1 MSTNIF
7 NSTRPVSTNKM
18 NQTKPFV
25 ITDAQAPQA
34 QQNQQ
39 HGQKAS
45 VIGPLFFDFKTMSF
59 QPMFDF
65 NKPLVDQQNQWI
77 NLQKQKP
84 AQTAEQQPAAANQT
98 VKAQALQPKP
108 EQQQKADL
116 FPEAQGDTAVNS
128 AAAPAGQKDTTDYS
142 QAALEQKMKE
152 QGVVAPQRQYT
163 NQDWDNFR
171 KSRFGQRDDVTVDD
185 DPDTA
190 INMYKSLGVLTDKEK
205 DLPEMVQTAKSKPQD
220 VTYVHPD
227 YREEATKQMFDNY
240 EADKKN
246 VGRLRKL
253 YDTTVDLDQQMLEK
267 RNEAFHEVYDNKDPL
282 AKKNAEHGSWWNPTG
297 ILTGLGSALFSKKVY
312 NPETQTYEN
321 KAPSDWHELTQNL
334 VRNVATL
341 GSGVHIGRRGRQY
354 TAGYDPTMPMSLLR
368 QQRADAYAPYAEREA
383 LRSQLAQDAIRP
395 TTKPWQ
401 LDQPY
406 PGVSHPMEG
415 YARNQIDTEMG
426 FRAIQETMKR
436 IQQLRG
442 WTPDSQEYIELENQL
457 LGLTPSILQK
467 ARWYV
472 DGLRKTNQ
480 FSDQELNR
488 AYVDFL
494 MKEYTGQSLTEQ
506 EQAVEAAKAKAT
518 SDALKSQMEW
528 EEHQSKMA
536 TEEANRQLTFAKTQ
550 EKVWPLM
557 EQAQG
562 KQLDPN
568 DVYSNLP
575 GLHTDSQNA
584 IEQGD
589 AKAAKQILERWE
601 AFHKG
606 VKGVK
611 LNLKG
616 EDWVEISNAER
627 QLKALVARNEQKA
640 KSSDLSG
647 GDETIGE
654 REESGNNFVKNMR
667 RQTDEEKNFRGY
679 WSHRPPLITSEK
691 NEFGDFLDRHT
702 SWLVPSPNVNYMG
715 LGGKLVQGIMNLGEK
730 NKSFTD
736 PFKEELY
743 VDPLK
748 LMRAQA
754 AAGPL
759 AFATELG
766 DRYDTEIAELKDFAK
781 KSLQGEGTVRGK
793 IIMYY
798 KDDIIKAAEEN
809 APKGKKPSRE
819 TFIRAGKEYLAAN
832 ADGHERD
839 YLFRDPGTFG
849 VWYGASPTNA
859 EILNEYILSEL
870 YDKYIQGG
878 K

>member
-39 HGQKAS
+39 QGQKSS

-84 AQTAEQQPAAANQT
+84 AQTEEQQPAAANQT

-205 DLPEMVQTAKSKPQD
+205 DPPEMVQTAKSKPQD

-415 YARNQIDTEMG
+415 YARAQIDTEMG

-506 EQAVEAAKAKAT
+506 EQAVEAARAKAT

-528 EEHQSKMA
+528 EDHQSKMA

-550 EKVWPLM
+550 EKVWPLLNK
-557 EQAQG
+557 AQG
-562 KQLDPN
+562 KQLDVN
-568 DVYSNLP
+568 EVQANLP
-575 GLHTDSQNA
+575 LLLADAQEA
-584 IEQGD
+584 IAEGNG
-589 AKAAKQILERWE
+589 AKASTALKRFE
-601 AFHKG
+601 AFREG

-611 LNLKG
+611 LPLKSD
-616 EDWVEISNAER
+616 DWAQIAETERELQTLAGQTDKTSQSVKNAMAVAAEQRKNKQQETKANNAEDKGTGDKGPKEEPSFWSKDYW
-627 QLKALVARNEQKA
+627 LKSPIDYQGTGDVEKKKTSWDAKAYDGNPFTRN
-640 KSSDLSG
+640 
-647 GDETIGE
+647 
-654 REESGNNFVKNMR
+654 N
-667 RQTDEEKNFRGY
+667 
-679 WSHRPPLITSEK
+679 RPYE
-691 NEFGDFLDRHT
+691 GDFAYDMDHILDELASLESLYLNGDDTKTQRRKVT
-702 SWLVPSPNVNYMG
+702 RLLRDEDANNEYNLTGSISLANGRKYLLDFYFPEVKVAMDAKRAQNGSAPTYNDFENKYLAILKDNYPHSQD
-715 LGGKLVQGIMNLGEK
+715 LIFGGRGKKLNRLFIK
-730 NKSFTD
+730 
-736 PFKEELY
+736 ELY
-743 VDPLK
+743 QK
-748 LMRAQA
+748 
-754 AAGPL
+754 
-759 AFATELG
+759 
-766 DRYDTEIAELKDFAK
+766 Y
-781 KSLQGEGTVRGK
+781 KSTLQ
-793 IIMYY
+793 
-798 KDDIIKAAEEN
+798 
-809 APKGKKPSRE
+809 
-819 TFIRAGKEYLAAN
+819 
-832 ADGHERD
+832 
-839 YLFRDPGTFG
+839 
-849 VWYGASPTNA
+849 
-859 EILNEYILSEL
+859 
-870 YDKYIQGG
+870 
-878 K
+878 

>member
-39 HGQKAS
+39 QGQKSS

-84 AQTAEQQPAAANQT
+84 AQTEEQQPAAANQT

-205 DLPEMVQTAKSKPQD
+205 DPPEMVQTAKSKPQD

-415 YARNQIDTEMG
+415 YARAQIDTEMG

-506 EQAVEAAKAKAT
+506 EQAVEAARAKAT

-528 EEHQSKMA
+528 EDHQSKMA

-550 EKVWPLM
+550 EKVWPLLNK
-557 EQAQG
+557 AQG
-562 KQLDPN
+562 KQLDVN
-568 DVYSNLP
+568 EVQANLP
-575 GLHTDSQNA
+575 HLFADAQEAIAEGNA
-584 IEQGD
+584 
-589 AKAAKQILERWE
+589 AKASAALKRFE
-601 AFHKG
+601 AFHEG

-611 LNLKG
+611 LPLKD
-616 EDWVEISNAER
+616 EDWKEIAETER
-627 QLKALVARNEQKA
+627 TLAAIAGGEKGKSDYLDSLGKGALTDAAKRNRESTSARKADREKIVKRR
-640 KSSDLSG
+640 DLEEAAFQ
-647 GDETIGE
+647 GD
-654 REESGNNFVKNMR
+654 
-667 RQTDEEKNFRGY
+667 
-679 WSHRPPLITSEK
+679 
-691 NEFGDFLDRHT
+691 
-702 SWLVPSPNVNYMG
+702 VNYYDTYNNTSLWPKVGNSIAEG
-715 LGGKLVQGIMNLGEK
+715 LVDYNNPLFAGGKLLVNSIYDSGRLIVGAKKAKDLLGSVPRSSGKFTSYDAVQYAKRAIGDKPTARGELFKSVMPLVYQAAKESEAK
-730 NKSFTD
+730 NKSSITLDDF
-736 PFKEELY
+736 
-743 VDPLK
+743 
-748 LMRAQA
+748 RA
-754 AAGPL
+754 L
-759 AFATELG
+759 V
-766 DRYDTEIAELKDFAK
+766 Y
-781 KSLQGEGTVRGK
+781 
-793 IIMYY
+793 
-798 KDDIIKAAEEN
+798 
-809 APKGKKPSRE
+809 
-819 TFIRAGKEYLAAN
+819 
-832 ADGHERD
+832 
-839 YLFRDPGTFG
+839 
-849 VWYGASPTNA
+849 A
-859 EILNEYILSEL
+859 EIKKHDFGDLFMPKRFERLRTIYGSPRHNDAALNEAIIRVM
-870 YDKYIQGG
+870 YDEYQSQK